1 MHVYVIPRRME
12 ESKAVGPVVAVA
24 QNIPINGR
32 DFMIS
37 NTGAQPLYINPRAV
51 ATANDFMI
59 PANTTL
65 PIVFTCS
72 DNLSVISNATGT
84 TLSIMYLDI

>member
-1 MHVYVIPRRME
+1 MYITPQRME
-12 ESKAVGPVVAVA
+12 SVKSVPGIVAVA

-32 DFMIS
+32 NFIIS
-37 NTGAQPLYINPRAV
+37 NSGAQPLYIKPDGV

-65 PIVFTCS
+65 PIVFTCLG
-72 DNLSVISNATGT
+72 NLSVISNATGT
-84 TLSIMYLDI
+84 SVSIMYLDI